1 VANAKHVEAALKA
14 GVDILWI
21 GARSTVSPF
30 VVQEI
35 ADASEK
41 FKKIANV
48 IGIIGNSISVL
59 GALASLITL
68 FVPDPVMEKL
78 NSIST

>member
-1 VANAKHVEAALKA
+1 L
-14 GVDILWI
+14 
-21 GARSTVSPF
+21 
-30 VVQEI
+30 QEI